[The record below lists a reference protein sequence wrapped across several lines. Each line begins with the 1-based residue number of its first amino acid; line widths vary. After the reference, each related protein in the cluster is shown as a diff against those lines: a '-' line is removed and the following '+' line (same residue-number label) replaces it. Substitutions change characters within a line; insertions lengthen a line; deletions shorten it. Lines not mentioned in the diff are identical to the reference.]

1 MEAKGTCM
9 SRSITDLES
18 RFHIAVLA
26 GFLATLSYVAARVGG
41 ALMLR
46 PQMVWPLWPG
56 CALLVAVLLLV
67 PRKVWPIFVTTGLAG
82 FVLYDL
88 QTGLP
93 IRSIILLILA
103 DTVEILIAALGVS
116 YFVEGG
122 PRLNSLNALSKYL
135 FFAVILAP
143 ISAAFVSAFAFGGDY
158 WTSWRINFFTEALAL
173 LTLTPA
179 ILSWVSVGSTWPQK
193 SRAYYFEAASLIA
206 ILVLLGYVTFAA
218 SKGSSP
224 VMLYSLVP
232 FLLWSALRFGSM
244 GISTS
249 MVAVAFLSIWG
260 TIHGR
265 GPFNGPEPLNDVFS
279 LQLFLLFAAT
289 PFMVLAALVEEH
301 KHAAQ
306 ALKNSEEKFSKAFR
320 QSPILF
326 TLTSAKDHRYIE
338 VNETFERITG
348 WARHEVIGR
357 TPFEIGLWVDPG
369 QRLELTTQ
377 LLKEGTLHGI
387 ESGFRMK
394 DGRIRTGLESAELI
408 EIDGEP
414 CVLGVTADITERK
427 FAEEALSGMSR
438 RLIEAHEE
446 ERTRIARDL
455 HDDINQRLA
464 LLAID
469 IDRLKRNPP
478 GSADEVDNRMGEL
491 SKRTGQIA
499 ADVQSI
505 SHQLHSSKLEY
516 LGIVAAMR
524 GFCSEFAEQQRVEID
539 FSYAEIPK
547 NLPQGISLCLFRV
560 SQEALHNAVKHS
572 GVRHFDVQLHGASD
586 AIHLIVHD
594 SGHGFDF
601 EAAMQGRGL
610 GLISMKERL
619 KLVNGELSIDSQPK
633 RGTTV
638 HARVPFTQRSTAIQD
653 AG

>member
-1 MEAKGTCM
+1 M
-9 SRSITDLES
+9 SRSIADLNS
-18 RFHIAVLA
+18 RFHTGVLA
-26 GFLATLSYVAARVGG
+26 CFVATLSYVAARAGG

-67 PRKVWPIFVTTGLAG
+67 PRKVWPILIAAGLAG

-103 DTVEILIAALGVS
+103 DTVEILIATLGVS
-116 YFVEGG
+116 YSLGG
-122 PRLNSLNALSKYL
+122 VPRLSSLNALSNYL

-143 ISAAFVSAFAFGGDY
+143 ISAALFSAFAFGGDY

-179 ILSWVSVGSTWPQK
+179 VLSWVSAGSAWAQK

-206 ILVLLGYVTFAA
+206 VLVLLGYITFAA

-224 VMLYSLVP
+224 VLLYSLVP

-249 MVAVAFLSIWG
+249 MVVVGFLSIWG

-265 GPFNGPEPLNDVFS
+265 GPFTGPDQLKDVFS
-279 LQLFLLFAAT
+279 LQVFLLFAAS
-289 PFMVLAALVEEH
+289 PFMVLASLVEER
-301 KHAAQ
+301 KHGEQ
-306 ALKNSEEKFSKAFR
+306 ALKSSEEKFAKAFR
-320 QSPILF
+320 QSPMVLA
-326 TLTSAKDHRYIE
+326 LSSAKDHRYIE

-348 WARHEVIGR
+348 WGRDEVIGS
-357 TPFEIGLWVDPG
+357 TPSDLGLWVDPA
-369 QRLELTTQ
+369 QRVKLRKQ
-377 LLKEGTLHGI
+377 LLEEGTFRGV
-387 ESGFRMK
+387 EARFRMK
-394 DGRIRTGLESAELI
+394 DGGIRIGLASAELI

-414 CVLGVTADITERK
+414 CVLAVAADITERK
-427 FAEEALSGMSR
+427 LAEEALSGISR
-438 RLIEAHEE
+438 RLIDAHEE

-469 IDRLKRNPP
+469 IERLKQNPP
-478 GSADEVDNRMGEL
+478 ESAGEVANRMGEL
-491 SKRTGQIA
+491 SRRTGEIA

-524 GFCSEFAEQQRVEID
+524 SFCAEFSEQQKVEID
-539 FSYAEIPK
+539 FSYGEIPQ

-560 SQEALHNAVKHS
+560 SQEALRNAVKHS
-572 GVRHFDVQLHGASD
+572 GVRHFEVTLGGGSD
-586 AIHLIVHD
+586 AIHLIVRD

-601 EAAMQGRGL
+601 EGAMQGRGL
-610 GLISMKERL
+610 GLVSMKERL
-619 KLVNGELSIDSQPK
+619 KLVNGELTIDSQHK

-638 HARVPFTQRSTAIQD
+638 HARVPFTQGSDTAVQE

>member
-1 MEAKGTCM
+1 M
-9 SRSITDLES
+9 SRSKADLDS
-18 RFHIAVLA
+18 RLHPGVLA
-26 GFLATLSYVAARVGG
+26 CFIATLSYFAARGGG

-67 PRKVWPIFVTTGLAG
+67 PRKVWPTLIAAGLAG

-116 YFVEGG
+116 YFLEGV
-122 PRLNSLNALSKYL
+122 PRLSSLNALSNYL

-143 ISAAFVSAFAFGGDY
+143 ISAALFSAFAFGGDY

-179 ILSWVSVGSTWPQK
+179 VLSWVSSGSAWAQK

-206 ILVLLGYVTFAA
+206 VLVLLGYITFAA

-224 VMLYSLVP
+224 VLLYSLVP

-249 MVAVAFLSIWG
+249 MVVVGFLSIWG

-265 GPFNGPEPLNDVFS
+265 GPFTGPDPLKDVFS
-279 LQLFLLFAAT
+279 LQVFLLFAAS
-289 PFMVLAALVEEH
+289 PFMVLAALVEER
-301 KHAAQ
+301 KHGEQ
-306 ALKNSEEKFSKAFR
+306 ALKNSEEKFAKAFR
-320 QSPILF
+320 QSPMVLA
-326 TLTSAKDHRYIE
+326 LSSVKDHRYIE
-338 VNETFERITG
+338 VNETFESITG
-348 WARHEVIGR
+348 WSRDEVIGR
-357 TPFEIGLWVDPG
+357 NPSDLGLWVDPA
-369 QRLELTTQ
+369 QRVELRKQ
-377 LLKEGTLHGI
+377 LLEEGTFRGV
-387 ESGFRMK
+387 ETRFRMK
-394 DGRIRTGLESAELI
+394 DGGIRIGLAAAELI
-408 EIDGEP
+408 EIDGEA
-414 CVLGVTADITERK
+414 CVLAVAADITERK
-427 FAEEALSGMSR
+427 LAEEALSGMSR

-469 IDRLKRNPP
+469 IERLKQNPP
-478 GSADEVDNRMGEL
+478 ESAGEVANRMGEL
-491 SKRTGQIA
+491 SKRTGEIA

-524 GFCSEFAEQQRVEID
+524 SFCAEFAEQQKVEID
-539 FSYAEIPK
+539 FSFAEIPQ

-572 GVRHFDVQLHGASD
+572 GVRQFEVTLGGGSD
-586 AIHLIVHD
+586 GIHLIVHD
-594 SGHGFDF
+594 SGHGFDC
-601 EAAMQGRGL
+601 EGAMLGRGL

-619 KLVNGELSIDSQPK
+619 KLVNGELTIDSHYK

-638 HARVPFTQRSTAIQD
+638 HARVPFAQGSDTVQE

>member
-1 MEAKGTCM
+1 M
-9 SRSITDLES
+9 SRSIADLDS
-18 RFHIAVLA
+18 RFHPGVLA
-26 GFLATLSYVAARVGG
+26 CFIATLSYFAARGGG

-67 PRKVWPIFVTTGLAG
+67 PRKVWPTLIAAGLAG

-116 YFVEGG
+116 YSLEGV
-122 PRLNSLNALSKYL
+122 PRLNSLNALSDYL

-179 ILSWVSVGSTWPQK
+179 LLSWISGGSAWAQK

-206 ILVLLGYVTFAA
+206 VLVLLGYITFAA
-218 SKGSSP
+218 SQGSSP
-224 VMLYSLVP
+224 VLLYSLVP

-249 MVAVAFLSIWG
+249 MVVVGLLSIWG

-265 GPFNGPEPLNDVFS
+265 GPFTGPDPLKDVFS
-279 LQLFLLFAAT
+279 LQVFLLFAAS
-289 PFMVLAALVEEH
+289 PFMVLAALVEER
-301 KHAAQ
+301 KHGEQ
-306 ALKNSEEKFSKAFR
+306 ALKNSEEKFAKAFR
-320 QSPILF
+320 QSPMVLA
-326 TLTSAKDHRYIE
+326 LSSVKDHRYIE
-338 VNETFERITG
+338 VNETFESITG
-348 WARHEVIGR
+348 WSRHEVIGR
-357 TPFEIGLWVDPG
+357 NPSDLGLWVDPA
-369 QRLELTTQ
+369 QRVELRKQ
-377 LLKEGTLHGI
+377 LLEEGTFRGV
-387 ESGFRMK
+387 ETRFRMK
-394 DGRIRTGLESAELI
+394 DGGIRIGLASAELI

-414 CVLGVTADITERK
+414 CVLAVAADITERK
-427 FAEEALSGMSR
+427 LAEEALSGMSR

-469 IDRLKRNPP
+469 IERLKQNPP
-478 GSADEVDNRMGEL
+478 ESAGEAANRMGEL
-491 SKRTGQIA
+491 SKRTGEIA

-524 GFCSEFAEQQRVEID
+524 SFCAEFAEQQKVEID
-539 FSYAEIPK
+539 FSFAEIPQ

-572 GVRHFDVQLHGASD
+572 GVRQFEVKLGGGSD
-586 AIHLIVHD
+586 GIHLIVHD
-594 SGHGFDF
+594 SGHGFDC
-601 EAAMQGRGL
+601 EGAMLGRGL

-619 KLVNGELSIDSQPK
+619 KLVNGELTIDSHYK

-638 HARVPFTQRSTAIQD
+638 HARVPFTQGSDTVQE

>member
-1 MEAKGTCM
+1 M
-9 SRSITDLES
+9 SRSLADFDS
-18 RFHIAVLA
+18 RFHSGVLA
-26 GFLATLSYVAARVGG
+26 CFVATLSYVAARVGG

-67 PRKVWPIFVTTGLAG
+67 PRKVWPILIAAGLAG

-116 YFVEGG
+116 YSLEGV
-122 PRLNSLNALSKYL
+122 PRLSSLNALSNYL

-143 ISAAFVSAFAFGGDY
+143 ISAALFSAFAFGGDY

-179 ILSWVSVGSTWPQK
+179 VLSWVSAGSAWAQK

-206 ILVLLGYVTFAA
+206 VLVLLGYIIFAA

-224 VMLYSLVP
+224 VLLYSLVP

-249 MVAVAFLSIWG
+249 MVVVGFLSIWG

-265 GPFNGPEPLNDVFS
+265 GPFTGPDPLKDVFS
-279 LQLFLLFAAT
+279 LQVFLLFAAS
-289 PFMVLAALVEEH
+289 PFMVLAALVEER
-301 KHAAQ
+301 KHGEQ
-306 ALKNSEEKFSKAFR
+306 ALKSSEEKFAKAFR
-320 QSPILF
+320 QSPMVLA
-326 TLTSAKDHRYIE
+326 LSSAKDHRYLE

-348 WARHEVIGR
+348 WGRDEVIGS
-357 TPFEIGLWVDPG
+357 TPSDLGLWVDPA
-369 QRLELTTQ
+369 QRVELRKQ
-377 LLKEGTLHGI
+377 LLEEGTFRGV
-387 ESGFRMK
+387 ETRFRMK
-394 DGRIRTGLESAELI
+394 DGGIRIGLASAELI

-414 CVLGVTADITERK
+414 CVLAVAADITERK
-427 FAEEALSGMSR
+427 LAEEALSGMSR

-469 IDRLKRNPP
+469 IERLKQNPP
-478 GSADEVDNRMGEL
+478 ESAGEVANRMGEL
-491 SKRTGQIA
+491 SKRTGEIA

-524 GFCSEFAEQQRVEID
+524 SFCAEFAEQQKVEID
-539 FSYAEIPK
+539 FSYAEIPQ

-560 SQEALHNAVKHS
+560 SQEALQNAVKHS
-572 GVRHFDVQLHGASD
+572 GVRHFEVQLRGASD

-619 KLVNGELSIDSQPK
+619 KLVNGELTIDSQHK

-638 HARVPFTQRSTAIQD
+638 HARVPFTQGSDTVQE

>member
-1 MEAKGTCM
+1 M
-9 SRSITDLES
+9 SRSIADLDS
-18 RFHIAVLA
+18 RFHTGVLA
-26 GFLATLSYVAARVGG
+26 CFIATLSYFAARVGG

-67 PRKVWPIFVTTGLAG
+67 PRKVWPTLIAAGLAG

-116 YFVEGG
+116 YSLEGV
-122 PRLNSLNALSKYL
+122 PRLSSLNALSNYL

-179 ILSWVSVGSTWPQK
+179 LLNWVSGGSAWAQK

-206 ILVLLGYVTFAA
+206 VLVLLGYITFAA

-224 VMLYSLVP
+224 VLLYSLVP

-249 MVAVAFLSIWG
+249 MVVVGLLSIWG

-265 GPFNGPEPLNDVFS
+265 GPFTGPDPLKDVFS
-279 LQLFLLFAAT
+279 LQVFLLFAAS
-289 PFMVLAALVEEH
+289 PFMVLAALVEER
-301 KHAAQ
+301 KHGEQ
-306 ALKNSEEKFSKAFR
+306 ALKNSEEKFAKAFR
-320 QSPILF
+320 QSPMVLA
-326 TLTSAKDHRYIE
+326 LSSVKDHRYIE
-338 VNETFERITG
+338 VNETFESITG
-348 WARHEVIGR
+348 WGRDEVIGR
-357 TPFEIGLWVDPG
+357 NPSDLGLWVDPA
-369 QRLELTTQ
+369 QRVELRKQ
-377 LLKEGTLHGI
+377 LLEEGTFRGV
-387 ESGFRMK
+387 ETRFRMK
-394 DGRIRTGLESAELI
+394 DGGIRIGLASAELI

-414 CVLGVTADITERK
+414 CVLAVAADITERK
-427 FAEEALSGMSR
+427 LAEEALSGMSR

-469 IDRLKRNPP
+469 IERLKQNPP
-478 GSADEVDNRMGEL
+478 DSAGEVANRMSEL
-491 SKRTGQIA
+491 SKRTGEIA

-524 GFCSEFAEQQRVEID
+524 SFCAEFAEQQRVGID
-539 FSYAEIPK
+539 FSYAEIPQ

-560 SQEALHNAVKHS
+560 SQEALQNAVKHS
-572 GVRHFDVQLHGASD
+572 GVRHFEVQLRGASD

-601 EAAMQGRGL
+601 EGAMQGRGL

-619 KLVNGELSIDSQPK
+619 KLVNGELTIDSQHK

-638 HARVPFTQRSTAIQD
+638 HARVPFTQGSDTVQE